1 LPALPFQGLLPDP
14 SLLCFATTIFR
25 DEKGA
30 SNCRGALRRAG
41 ASPHHALA
49 FGETTMNQPSDRRL
63 EPEIIP
69 PGAPLPRGAGVW
81 IASDPH
87 RTHYVYTS
95 TRMGPISIAFL
106 TLVAGGVLTL
116 AVLFLLSAA
125 LIGFAAIGVITV
137 AAVIAGILRKPT

>member
-1 LPALPFQGLLPDP
+1 
-14 SLLCFATTIFR
+14 
-25 DEKGA
+25 
-30 SNCRGALRRAG
+30 
-41 ASPHHALA
+41 
-49 FGETTMNQPSDRRL
+49 MNQPSDRRL

-81 IASDPH
+81 MAGDTQ

-95 TRMGPISIAFL
+95 TRMGPVGIALL
-106 TLVAGGVLTL
+106 TLVAGGVAAL

-137 AAVIAGILRKPT
+137 AAVIAGILRRPNHPLR